1 VIAINTK
8 TDARKSIMESAKD
21 PNMETE
27 EVVTQPLYLRTIK
40 VDATN
45 NDAMDADLTKGS
57 VFV

>member
-1 VIAINTK
+1 
-8 TDARKSIMESAKD
+8 MESAKD